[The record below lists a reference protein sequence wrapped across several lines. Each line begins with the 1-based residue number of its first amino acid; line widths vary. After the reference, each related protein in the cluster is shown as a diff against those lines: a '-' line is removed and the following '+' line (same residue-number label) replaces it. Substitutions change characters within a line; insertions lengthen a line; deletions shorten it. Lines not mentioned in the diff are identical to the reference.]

1 LSNTPTLAYRLLRKR
16 YQTNPFDGEGSFRF
30 GGRWSSPGQRVVYTS
45 EHLSLAMLE
54 YLAHLDEGEAPS
66 DLVLA
71 SAEIPIT
78 VSRIQLKTLP
88 KRWREYPAPEE
99 LASIGDKFVREGKAA
114 ILQVPSAIVPTEY
127 NWILNPAHPDFR
139 LIALYEVRAF
149 AFDSRILKHELL

>member
-1 LSNTPTLAYRLLRKR
+1 LRDTPTLAYRLLRKR
-16 YQTNPFDGEGSFRF
+16 YQANPFDGEGSFRF

-54 YLAHLDEGEAPS
+54 YLVHLAEEEAPS

-71 SAEIPIT
+71 TAEIPGT
-78 VSRIQLKTLP
+78 VSRIHLKTLP

-99 LASIGDKFVREGKAA
+99 LASIGDNFVREGKAA
-114 ILQVPSAIVPTEY
+114 ILVVPSAIVPTEY

-139 LIALYEVRAF
+139 LIVASGVQPF
-149 AFDSRILKHELL
+149 AFDSRLLTSKLL